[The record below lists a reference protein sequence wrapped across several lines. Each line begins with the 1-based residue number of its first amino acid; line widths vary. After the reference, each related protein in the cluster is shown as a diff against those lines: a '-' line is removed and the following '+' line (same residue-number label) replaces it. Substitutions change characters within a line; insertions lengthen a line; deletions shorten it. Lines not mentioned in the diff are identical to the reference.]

1 MGGGIAASGR
11 AAGTR
16 REKVATGDYWEIF
29 NSVEAPGKEVVPEGL
44 EDGQLG
50 VSTALVGMDG
60 NLDGVAVIIR
70 IRLGLGAES
79 WSQS

>member
-29 NSVEAPGKEVVPEGL
+29 NSVEAPGKEVVL